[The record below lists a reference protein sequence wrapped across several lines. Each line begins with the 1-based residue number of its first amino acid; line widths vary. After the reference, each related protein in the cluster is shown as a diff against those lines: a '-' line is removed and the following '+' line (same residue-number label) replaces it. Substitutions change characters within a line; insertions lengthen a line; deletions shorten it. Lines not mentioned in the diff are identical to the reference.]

1 MMEFILAGP
10 ERIQPYLLLAAALFA
25 LGVFACATRRN
36 AVGYLMGIE
45 LMLNAANINF
55 IGFWRYGPPDAE
67 LTGPIFVLFSIA
79 IAAAEAAVGLAI
91 ILMVFRHTRST
102 DLNKLDSLHG

>member
-1 MMEFILAGP
+1 MTSSLTIMLV
-10 ERIQPYLLLAAALFA
+10 LSSVLFA
-25 LGVFACATRRN
+25 LGLLAVLTRRN
-36 AVGYLMGIE
+36 AILVLVGIE

-55 IGFWRYGPPDAE
+55 IAFWSYDAPQHLAAPE
-67 LTGPIFVLFSIA
+67 PLLTGPVFVMFAIA

-102 DLNKLDSLHG
+102 DLNRLDSLHG

>member
-1 MMEFILAGP
+1 MTPLSLMLTVSSV
-10 ERIQPYLLLAAALFA
+10 LFA
-25 LGVFACATRRN
+25 LGLLAVLTRRN
-36 AVGYLMGIE
+36 AILVLVGIE
-45 LMLNAANINF
+45 LMLNAASLNF
-55 IGFWRYGPPDAE
+55 IAFWAFDSPAAHNVAEPVLSGPM
-67 LTGPIFVLFSIA
+67 FVMFSIA

>member
-1 MMEFILAGP
+1 MTSPLALWLTLSA
-10 ERIQPYLLLAAALFA
+10 LLFTLGLFA
-25 LGVFACATRRN
+25 VLTRRN
-36 AVGYLMGIE
+36 AILILVGIE

-55 IGFWRYGPPDAE
+55 IAFWRYGPPEADF
-67 LTGPIFVLFSIA
+67 TGPLFVLFSIA

-102 DLNKLDSLHG
+102 DLNRLDSLHG

>member
-1 MMEFILAGP
+1 
-10 ERIQPYLLLAAALFA
+10 LLAVL
-25 LGVFACATRRN
+25 TRRN
-36 AVGYLMGIE
+36 AILVLVGIE

-55 IGFWRYGPPDAE
+55 IAFWASTPA
-67 LTGPIFVLFSIA
+67 A
-79 IAAAEAAVGLAI
+79 HNAAEPAAQADVRDVLHRHRRRRSRRGLAI

>member
-1 MMEFILAGP
+1 MNPLA
-10 ERIQPYLLLAAALFA
+10 LMLTLSSVLFA
-25 LGVFACATRRN
+25 LGLLAVLTRRN
-36 AVGYLMGIE
+36 AILVLVGIE
-45 LMLNAANINF
+45 LMLNAANLNF
-55 IGFWRYGPPDAE
+55 IGFWRYGPPDPE
-67 LTGPIFVLFSIA
+67 LTGPIFVMFAIA

>member
-1 MMEFILAGP
+1 MTPLA
-10 ERIQPYLLLAAALFA
+10 LMLTLSSVLFA
-25 LGVFACATRRN
+25 LGLLAVLTRRN
-36 AVGYLMGIE
+36 AILVLVGIE

-55 IGFWRYGPPDAE
+55 IAFWRHGPPDLE
-67 LTGPIFVLFSIA
+67 MTGPLFVMFSIA